1 MDGKGKRMSD
11 APDADQHGAPA
22 EYTPDDARDDAPL
35 DEGLHIS
42 SLGPAKRP
50 VPAFSMRRLLNVA
63 SLVVAGILLLALA
76 IHWLPNVLPEPT
88 PNPQAVHAQQ
98 TLDASRPLVRGAG
111 WKPGVPDWAQDIAFS
126 ADGSRGYACGHF
138 APEPAEFFAVYQVN
152 ANFWELFPSPLTAPA
167 SGDCRVAVSPVDPDD
182 VALITSTATPQTPL
196 TAQIVRS
203 HDGGATWK
211 ALSLPPSSTVTDIDW
226 MQLSLFL
233 VTADSEPAANMP
245 PRYHLL
251 VSRADGPLTEITAQR
266 IIGRAMS
273 FSAISIQ
280 SSGGALYAELN
291 GSDCTQPCAVAVRSE
306 DEGFSWTAMPP
317 TYQGLPLVPVAAQVS
332 SNTLVG
338 WSFSPEAGRM
348 VVLRSDNNG
357 ISWRA
362 LPALPRD
369 PETGGAQLIIA
380 PDGSIFA
387 FAFGAANAVY
397 ALPAGA
403 SGWRTIAPLPV
414 GSPLAV
420 QWNGAGHA
428 VALWGEAH
436 GPDGPDTTP
445 RLEYFPLNAK
455 G

>member
-1 MDGKGKRMSD
+1 MSD

-22 EYTPDDARDDAPL
+22 EYTPDDARVDTPL

-42 SLGPAKRP
+42 SLRPANRP

-63 SLVVAGILLLALA
+63 SLVVAGILVLALA
-76 IHWLPNVLPEPT
+76 IHWLPNVLPKAT
-88 PNPQAVHAQQ
+88 PNLQVVHAQQ

-152 ANFWELFPSPLTAPA
+152 ANFWELFPSPLKAP
-167 SGDCRVAVSPVDPDD
+167 SGGGCRVAVSPIDSDD
-182 VALITSTATPQTPL
+182 VALITSGHTSQTPF
-196 TAQIVRS
+196 TSRIVRS
-203 HDGGATWK
+203 LDGGKTWA
-211 ALSLPPSSTVTDIDW
+211 ALSLSASTYITDIDW
-226 MQLSLFL
+226 TQLSLFL
-233 VTADSEPAANMP
+233 VAADSEPAANTP

-251 VSRADGPLTEITAQR
+251 VSHADGPLTEISAQR
-266 IIGRAMS
+266 IIGRAMT
-273 FSAISIQ
+273 FGAISMQ

-291 GSDCTQPCAVAVRSE
+291 GSDCAQPCAVAVRSE
-306 DEGFSWTAMPP
+306 DEGFSWTAMPL
-317 TYQGLPLVPVAAQVS
+317 TYQGLPLVPVAARVG
-332 SNTLVG
+332 SNMLVG
-338 WSFSPEAGRM
+338 WSFAPQAGRM

-369 PETGGAQLIIA
+369 PETGGAQLVIA

-436 GPDGPDTTP
+436 EADGPDTTP

>member
-1 MDGKGKRMSD
+1 MSD

-22 EYTPDDARDDAPL
+22 EYTPDDARVDTPL

-42 SLGPAKRP
+42 SLRPANRP

-63 SLVVAGILLLALA
+63 SLVVAGILVLALA
-76 IHWLPNVLPEPT
+76 IHWLPNVLPKAT
-88 PNPQAVHAQQ
+88 PNLQVGHAQQ

-152 ANFWELFPSPLTAPA
+152 ANFWELFPSPLKAP
-167 SGDCRVAVSPVDPDD
+167 SGGGCRVAVSPIDSDD
-182 VALITSTATPQTPL
+182 VALITSGHTSQTPF
-196 TAQIVRS
+196 TSRIVRS
-203 HDGGATWK
+203 LDGGKTWA
-211 ALSLPPSSTVTDIDW
+211 ALSLPASTYITDIDW
-226 MQLSLFL
+226 TQLSLFL
-233 VTADSEPAANMP
+233 VAADSEPAANTP

-251 VSRADGPLTEITAQR
+251 VSHADGPLTEISAQR
-266 IIGRAMS
+266 IIGRAMT
-273 FSAISIQ
+273 FGAISMQ
-280 SSGGALYAELN
+280 SSGGALYAELY
-291 GSDCTQPCAVAVRSE
+291 GSDCAQPCAVAVRSE
-306 DEGFSWTAMPP
+306 DEGFSWTAMPL
-317 TYQGLPLVPVAAQVS
+317 TYQGLPLVPVAARVG
-332 SNTLVG
+332 SNMLVG
-338 WSFSPEAGRM
+338 WSFAPEAGRM
-348 VVLRSDNNG
+348 VVLRSDDNG
-357 ISWRA
+357 TNWRA

-436 GPDGPDTTP
+436 EADGPDTTP